1 MQRRNFIKTIA
12 ATGATGVVA
21 CSPFSSVMAGE
32 AERKKKEGRE
42 KLTGDRQYW
51 TDLMYRIAAPVLSNM
66 AKGELRKNMT
76 VEVSPNWDGR
86 DKAVTYMECFGRLMS
101 GLAPWLSLPD
111 DDTAEGRQRK
121 QLREWAL
128 ASYAHAVDPVSPD
141 YLLWRNEGQPLVDSA
156 YFSNALIR
164 APKQLWEPLDSVT
177 KQRIIGELKQLRRV
191 KPPYT
196 NWLLFAAM
204 NEAFLLMVGEDYDP
218 MRLDLTVKK
227 INEWYVGDGWYA
239 DGERFHF
246 DYYNSFVIHPMLVEV
261 LDVLAKNKVV
271 KEDTY
276 GLALKRIRRYA
287 EHLERLVSP
296 EGTFPPFGRSLTYRT
311 GAFQALS
318 LMALRKQLPEKLTE
332 GQVRAALTA
341 VHKSI
346 FTDPTNFTDDGFL
359 TIGFAGHQPE
369 LGDWYSNNGSMYIT
383 SESFLPLGL
392 PADDSF
398 WTADPEDWTARK
410 AFANVRFNK
419 DYPVD
424 Y

>member
-1 MQRRNFIKTIA
+1 MQRRNFIRTIV
-12 ATGATGVVA
+12 ATGATGVAA
-21 CSPFSSVMAGE
+21 CSPFISTGAVEGKR
-32 AERKKKEGRE
+32 ERKASN
-42 KLTGDRQYW
+42 TVGDREYW
-51 TDLMYRIAAPVLSNM
+51 TALLYRMSAPVLSNM
-66 AKGELRKNMT
+66 ARGELCRNMQ

-86 DKAVTYMECFGRLMS
+86 DKRVTYMECFGRLMS

-111 DDTAEGRQRK
+111 DETSEGKQRR

-128 ASYAHAVDPVSPD
+128 ASYAHAVDPDSPD

-164 APKQLWEPLDSVT
+164 APKQLWEPLDAIT
-177 KQRIIGELKQLRRV
+177 KQRIIAELKQLRRV

-204 NEAFLLMVGEDYDP
+204 NEAFLLMVGEDADP
-218 MRLDLTVKK
+218 MRLDLTIKK
-227 INEWYVGDGWYA
+227 MNEWYVGDGWYA

-246 DYYNSFVIHPMLVEV
+246 DYYNSFVIHPMLLEV
-261 LDVLAKNKVV
+261 LEVLVQGGRVGK
-271 KEDTY
+271 DTY
-276 GLALKRIRRYA
+276 ELALKRIRRFA

-318 LMALRKQLPEKLTE
+318 LMALRKQLPDKLTE

-346 FTDPTNFTDDGFL
+346 FTEPTNFNESGFL

-392 PADDSF
+392 PATDSF
-398 WTADPEDWTARK
+398 WTASAEDWTARK

-419 DYPVD
+419 DYPVE

>member
-1 MQRRNFIKTIA
+1 MA
-12 ATGATGVVA
+12 ASGVA
-21 CSPFSSVMAGE
+21 GLIPALPLQAKETMAGMGQG
-32 AERKKKEGRE
+32 A
-42 KLTGDRQYW
+42 LAGDRAYW
-51 TDLMYRIAAPVLSNM
+51 TELLYRMAAPVLSNM

-76 VEVSPNWDGR
+76 VELSPTWDGR
-86 DKAVTYMECFGRLMS
+86 DQAVTYMECFGRLMS
-101 GLAPWLSLPD
+101 GLAPWLSLPAD
-111 DDTAEGRQRK
+111 NTVEGKQRK
-121 QLREWAL
+121 QLQDWAL
-128 ASYAHAVDPVSPD
+128 QSYVHSVDPDSPD

-164 APKQLWEPLDSVT
+164 APKQLWEPLDKIT
-177 KQRIIGELKQLRRV
+177 KQRIISELKQLRRV

-204 NEAFLLMVGEDYDP
+204 NEAFLLMVDEEYDP
-218 MRLDLTVKK
+218 MRIDLTINK

-239 DGERFHF
+239 DGTAFHF

-261 LDVLAKNKVV
+261 LEVLYEKGKVK
-271 KEDTY
+271 KEVYET
-276 GLALKRIRRYA
+276 ALKRMQRFS

-311 GAFQALS
+311 GAFQPLS
-318 LMALRKQLPEKLTE
+318 LLAWKKQLSQSHTE
-332 GQVRAALTA
+332 GQVRNILTA

-346 FTDPTNFTDDGFL
+346 FSNPGNFTADGYL
-359 TIGFAGHQPE
+359 TIGFAGHQPA

-383 SESFLPLGL
+383 SESFIALGL

-398 WTADPEDWTARK
+398 WTVPGEDWTARK
-410 AFANVRFNK
+410 AFRNDTFLK
-419 DYPVD
+419 DYPVT